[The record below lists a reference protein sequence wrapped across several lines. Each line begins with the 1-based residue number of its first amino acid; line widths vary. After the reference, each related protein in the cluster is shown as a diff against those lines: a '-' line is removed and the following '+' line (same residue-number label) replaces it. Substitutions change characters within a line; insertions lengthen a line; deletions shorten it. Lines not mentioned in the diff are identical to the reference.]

1 MQYQLLKDK
10 AMETIIKSKDIKEAI
25 KAIDEARKS
34 NKLTGICKN
43 GIAFIKTMSTLIM
56 L

>member
-1 MQYQLLKDK
+1 
-10 AMETIIKSKDIKEAI
+10 MEVIIKSADIKKAT
-25 KAIDEARKS
+25 KAIAEARKS
-34 NKLTGICKN
+34 SKLKGICKN